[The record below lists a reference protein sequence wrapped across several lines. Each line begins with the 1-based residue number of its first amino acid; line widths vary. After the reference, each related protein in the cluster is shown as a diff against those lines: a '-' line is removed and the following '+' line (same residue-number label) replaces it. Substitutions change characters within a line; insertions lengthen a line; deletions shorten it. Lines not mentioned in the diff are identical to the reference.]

1 MKAAALK
8 ELLIDKMPT
17 ANDFGNEVI
26 PGAKDAGYK
35 VQAYAFQGYW
45 EDIGTIEAFYR
56 ANLAL
61 VDPDEPNFSFYD
73 REAPIYTMSRFLPPS
88 KIVDAEIHNCIIGDG
103 SLIKAGSTV
112 TRSVVGLRSLIN
124 EDCVVSDTMLMG
136 SDYYETLDEC
146 EFVPGCL
153 PMGVGAVSHFVLP
166 IFFAPACRRTK
177 KKELAT
183 GQLTRP
189 NSLTPTTTINPQTP
203 TNQPQNKTGLHRA
216 RRHHRQ
222 ERAHRPPLHH
232 RQQGKGA
239 GGQPRGGR
247 VRDPRR
253 DHRHLQGRQ
262 HPRRHDHL
270 RTRAKKRGRAPR
282 GGALALAAR
291 ALAPVP
297 PLLFS

>member
-1 MKAAALK
+1 
-8 ELLIDKMPT
+8 MPT

-124 EDCVVSDTMLMG
+124 EDCVVMDTMLMG

-153 PMGVGAVSHFVLP
+153 PMGVGAGSTIRGAIVDKNARIGPRCQIVNKDKVQEANKEEDGFV
-166 IFFAPACRRTK
+166 IRDGIVVVCKDANIPA
-177 KKELAT
+177 
-183 GQLTRP
+183 G
-189 NSLTPTTTINPQTP
+189 TII
-203 TNQPQNKTGLHRA
+203 
-216 RRHHRQ
+216 
-222 ERAHRPPLHH
+222 
-232 RQQGKGA
+232 
-239 GGQPRGGR
+239 
-247 VRDPRR
+247 
-253 DHRHLQGRQ
+253 
-262 HPRRHDHL
+262 
-270 RTRAKKRGRAPR
+270 
-282 GGALALAAR
+282 
-291 ALAPVP
+291 
-297 PLLFS
+297 